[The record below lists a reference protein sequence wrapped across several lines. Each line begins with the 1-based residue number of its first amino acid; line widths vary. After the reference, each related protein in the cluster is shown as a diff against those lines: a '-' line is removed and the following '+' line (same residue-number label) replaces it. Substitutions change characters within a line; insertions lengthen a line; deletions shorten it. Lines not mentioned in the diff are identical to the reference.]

1 MGRQPV
7 YLKILRDRRLLLPS
21 IGLTLYVV
29 YFLNLG
35 DMAFLGAD
43 EPRYARISE
52 EMLRTADL
60 VTPTLDSRPW
70 MEKPPLLF
78 WMGAL
83 SFGLF
88 GVSEAAARFPVALL
102 GLVAAFGSSYLLYRV
117 QGRRAALLG
126 LLILST
132 SPLFFVYSRAASTDM
147 PLVALLTLS
156 LICAFQAVTTGRLS
170 WAQVAGAA
178 LGLAALAK
186 GPVALLLGFGVLLG
200 FRAFRRRPF
209 CSALQLTGGL
219 LTLSVVTVPW
229 FWLMWKANGYNF
241 LATFVLN
248 HHLARYLTNLHH
260 HAEPFWFFLPVLLL
274 GAFPWVLFLGS
285 SILRIWRRPDSLFSE
300 LSGLQL
306 YLWLWVA
313 LPFLFF
319 SCSESKLVGYI
330 LPALPPLSMLVALEW
345 DRLLSSELTALRMLR
360 LELALVSAAAV
371 VMGMTLLIGARI
383 YYESSW
389 SGFLLGAPL
398 LATGVLVHWPFRG
411 YPLRKVFGILVG
423 GMVTFVGIAYWQFAP
438 ELSRFHSSKTLVVE
452 ARPRISQDEPI
463 IFYRFFHHTALYYS
477 GYQALP
483 EPIENL
489 ESLNAY
495 FRDHPQDSYLV
506 LTQKDGFRELR
517 AKLGVSQFRAE
528 GNQFLLEVES
538 QE

>member
-1 MGRQPV
+1 MIPTSRLTV
-7 YLKILRDRRLLLPS
+7 NRLLLPAAA
-21 IGLTLYVV
+21 LALYVV

-35 DMAFLGAD
+35 NMAFVGAD
-43 EPRYARISE
+43 EPRYARIGE

-60 VTPTLDSRPW
+60 VTPTLNSRPW

-88 GVSEAAARFPVALL
+88 GVSEAAARFPVAVL
-102 GLVAAFGSSYLLYRV
+102 GLVAALGSGYLLYRLA
-117 QGRRAALLG
+117 GRRAAWLG

-132 SPLFFVYSRAASTDM
+132 SPLFFIYSRAATTDM
-147 PLVALLTLS
+147 PLVAFLTLS
-156 LICAFQAVTTGRLS
+156 LICAFQAHTTGRLS
-170 WAQVAGAA
+170 FALVAGAA

-209 CSALQLTGGL
+209 CSALQLTCGL

-229 FWLMWKANGYNF
+229 FWLVWKANRSNF
-241 LATFVLN
+241 LTTFVLN
-248 HHLARYLTNLHH
+248 HHLARYLTDLHH
-260 HAEPFWFFLPVLLL
+260 HAQPFWFFLPVLLL

-285 SILRIWRRPDSLFSE
+285 SILRMWRRPGSLFSDS
-300 LSGLQL
+300 SGLQL

-313 LPFLFF
+313 VPFLFF
-319 SCSESKLVGYI
+319 TFSESKLAGYI
-330 LPALPPLSMLVALEW
+330 LPALPPLAMLVALEW

-360 LELALVSAAAV
+360 LELALVSATAV
-371 VMGMTLLIGARI
+371 VMGLTLLIGARI

-389 SGFLLGAPL
+389 VGFLLGAPL

-423 GMVTFVGIAYWQFAP
+423 GMVTFAGIAYWQFAP
-438 ELSRFHSSKTLVVE
+438 ELSRFHSSKVLVVA
-452 ARPRISQDEPI
+452 ARHRISPEEPI

-489 ESLNAY
+489 ESLKAY
-495 FRDHPQDSYLV
+495 FQDHPQDRYLV
-506 LTQKDGFRELR
+506 LTQRDGFRELK
-517 AKLGVSQFRAE
+517 AQLGVSHFQAE

-538 QE
+538 RE